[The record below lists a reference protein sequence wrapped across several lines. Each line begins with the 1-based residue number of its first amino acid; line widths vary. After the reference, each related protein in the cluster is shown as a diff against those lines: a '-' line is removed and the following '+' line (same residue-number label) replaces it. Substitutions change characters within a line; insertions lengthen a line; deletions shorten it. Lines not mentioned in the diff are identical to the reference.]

1 MSGVN
6 YVVGINNCR
15 VTLLMLITITEVKAL
30 LLVLLARSREGQ
42 LVSQT
47 CDINR
52 Q

>member
-1 MSGVN
+1 MSRVN

-15 VTLLMLITITEVKAL
+15 FTSFVLITITEVTAL
-30 LLVLLARSREGQ
+30 LLVLLVRSGEGQ